1 MGDRDDKYILIASSQ
16 PSLRNGLKLLLDEEN
31 GLLVVA
37 TVADSHELIKK
48 TESTLPDIVLL
59 DWGLHER
66 ATPILVETISALKHL
81 SAIIVLSI
89 DADNRSA
96 SIEAGADAF
105 VDGSDA
111 PMGNCCGSIAQDLHL
126 RRPREHEH
134 VVRHCAESITPLLLP
149 QAKDE
154 PPVRPLSENG
164 DQAFEEFDIGRP
176 ERA

>member
-1 MGDRDDKYILIASSQ
+1 MGDRDDKYILLASSQ

-37 TVADSHELIKK
+37 TVATSHELIKK

-66 ATPILVETISALKHL
+66 ATPTLIEAISALECL
-81 SAIIVLSI
+81 SAIIILSI

-105 VDGSDA
+105 VDIS
-111 PMGNCCGSIAQDLHL
+111 
-126 RRPREHEH
+126 
-134 VVRHCAESITPLLLP
+134 
-149 QAKDE
+149 E
-154 PPVRPLSENG
+154 PPGKLLVAINETLKLRE
-164 DQAFEEFDIGRP
+164 QM
-176 ERA
+176 